1 VTSGDPDGKILLTQM
16 SSSGS
21 RVPPVVGRQDEL
33 ADLDRFL
40 AAGDGLPAALVLE
53 GEAGIGKTT
62 LWRNAVAA
70 ASDSYR
76 VLSAQP
82 VAAEAELSHA
92 ALADLLE
99 LCIADVL
106 PELPRPQQ
114 RALEGALLLAEPEAV
129 LQPRAVAAGFLGVL
143 RALARERPVL
153 VALDD
158 IHWLDTSSRAVLEF
172 AFRRLRNEAVAVLV
186 SVRADAEE
194 RSLAFGPAFEAER
207 LTRIRLGGLDM
218 QAVQALLRERLGL
231 TLTRPTLLQVVDA
244 SGGNPFFALELGR
257 TLDRRAAPIALSE
270 PLPVPATLKELVA
283 RRLALLPAR
292 TLDVLGLAA
301 LAGDCPVDL
310 LARAL
315 NADPSELL
323 RPAIDAEVIEV
334 TDDRVRFT
342 HPLLASVSRA
352 AMEGNL
358 RRDAHRRL
366 ATAVTDPEQRA
377 RHLALAAEGPDPS
390 IASALDGAAGD
401 ASRRGAPGAAA
412 ELARLAAELTP
423 PDAPDQRA
431 DRLITAAELH
441 RLAGEHTATR
451 ELLEPLVDALPAGRR
466 RARALFCLG
475 WTEAIGRGRELCSQ
489 ALDEADGAF
498 GLTAAIRH
506 VLGYV
511 ELVAGR
517 LNRAREQASAAV
529 HDAQVAGDRLAYAHG
544 TSLLFLVDF
553 LAGRGAQEDALAEA
567 LALEQEIDAV
577 PRPTPPS
584 VVHALRLMYLDRFD
598 EARDAFAHALRRA
611 ANRGDEEMVE
621 AVLFHSARLELRAG
635 DWARV
640 ASLADQISELGGQD
654 LGHRSGLRAWIRAQ
668 LAAHEGHESA
678 AALAAAAVTA
688 GGGLEI
694 RELEMQGL
702 LGFLELS
709 RGHAAESVR
718 LLEPLPRRLRELG
731 YGEPSHLQ
739 AIPNL
744 VEAYVDL
751 GRPDDARP
759 LLEWYERRSQSL
771 DHPLGLAQAA
781 RCSGLLAAAE
791 GDVDAAVARFDAA
804 LALQLPE
811 PLEHGR
817 TLLARGI
824 VLRRAKR
831 RRDARNALDE
841 ACALFDRLGAL
852 RWAERARGEL
862 ARVAGRPPSRE
873 NLTVT
878 ESRVA
883 DLVAEGRSNKE
894 VAAAL
899 FVTVKGV
906 EAHLSRIYRKL
917 GVKSRAELMR
927 LYATRGAQ

>member
-1 VTSGDPDGKILLTQM
+1 MTASV
-16 SSSGS
+16 S
-21 RVPPVVGRQDEL
+21 RAPPVVGRQEEL

-40 AAGDGLPAALVLE
+40 AARDGLPAALVLE

-62 LWRNAVAA
+62 LWRSAVAA

-92 ALADLLE
+92 SLADLLE
-99 LCIADVL
+99 PCVADVL
-106 PELPRPQQ
+106 PALPRPQR
-114 RALEGALLLAEPEAV
+114 RALEAALLLAELEGDPP
-129 LQPRAVAAGFLGVL
+129 QPRAVAAGFLGVL
-143 RALARERPVL
+143 RALAREQPVL

-158 IHWLDTSSRAVLEF
+158 VQWLDTSSRAVLEF
-172 AFRRLRNEAVAVLV
+172 ALRRLRSESVAVLF
-186 SVRADAEE
+186 SVRPDAEG
-194 RSLAFGPAFEAER
+194 RSLAFGPTFEVER
-207 LTRIRLGGLDM
+207 LTRLRLGGLDVH
-218 QAVQALLRERLGL
+218 AVHALLRGRLGL
-231 TLTRPTLLQVVDA
+231 ELARPTLLQVVDA

-257 TLDRRAAPIALSE
+257 ALDRDADPVAPGE

-283 RRLALLPAR
+283 RRLALLPPA
-292 TLDVLGLAA
+292 TLDALRLAA
-301 LAGDCPVDL
+301 LGGDCSIDL
-310 LARAL
+310 LGRAL
-315 NADPSELL
+315 GTDPWEVL
-323 RPAIDAEVIEV
+323 RPAVDAEVIDV
-334 TDDRVRFT
+334 SRGRVRFM

-352 AMEGNL
+352 GTNGAV
-358 RRDAHRRL
+358 RREAHRRL

-377 RHLALAAEGPDPS
+377 RHLALAAEGPDPG
-390 IASALDGAAGD
+390 IASALDRAAED
-401 ASRRGAPGAAA
+401 ASRRGAPAAAA

-423 PDAPDQRA
+423 PDVADERA
-431 DRLITAAELH
+431 DRLIAAAEFH
-441 RLAGEHTATR
+441 QLAGEHTLTR
-451 ELLEPLVDALPAGRR
+451 ALLEPLVDTLPAARR

-475 WTEAIGRGRELCSQ
+475 WTETIGRGRELCEQ
-489 ALDEADGAF
+489 ALAEAEGAPA
-498 GLTAAIRH
+498 LTAAIRH
-506 VLGYV
+506 LLGYV

-517 LNRAREQASAAV
+517 LDRAREQASAAV
-529 HDAQVAGDRLAYAHG
+529 RDARESDDRLTYAHA

-553 LAGRGAQEDALAEA
+553 LAGRRPREDALAEA
-567 LALEQEIDAV
+567 LALEQAIDAA

-584 VVHALRLMYLDRFD
+584 VVRALRLMYLDLFE
-598 EARDAFAHALRRA
+598 EARDAFTHALRRA

-635 DWARV
+635 DWARA

-668 LAAHEGHESA
+668 LAAHEGLESA
-678 AALAAAAVTA
+678 TAHAAAAVTA

-694 RELEMQGL
+694 RELEMQAL

-718 LLEPLPRRLRELG
+718 LLEPLPTRLRELG

-744 VEAYVDL
+744 VEAYVEL
-751 GRPDDARP
+751 GRSDDARP
-759 LLEWYERRSQSL
+759 LVEWYELQSRAL
-771 DHPLGLAQAA
+771 DHPLGLVQAA
-781 RCSGLLAAAE
+781 RCSGLLAAAA

-804 LALQLPE
+804 LAFRLPE
-811 PLEHGR
+811 PLENGR

-831 RRDARNALDE
+831 RRDARDALEE
-841 ACALFDRLGAL
+841 ACAIFDRLGAL
-852 RWAERARGEL
+852 QWAGRARSEL

-873 NLTVT
+873 NLTAT

-917 GVKSRAELMR
+917 GIKSRAELMR
-927 LYATRGAQ
+927 LFTTRGAP